1 MKLLFEAGLTG
12 IGLRV
17 GLLPGGILDGLDLLV
32 HGVEATLDAAHIVT
46 RHVTDLIPLFLN
58 LGQLLAGLLGLG
70 VLDVHVTVN
79 GEDRNL
85 SLSGLLQG
93 VIPTGILGGGQ
104 DDGVD
109 FVVNELVE
117 RLNLLLLIVVLGR
130 RVGQVK
136 AGILECLL
144 NVLLVGGTE
153 AALRTDS
160 HEANR
165 LLAGVRAATCVAGTA
180 CGNADKRSSR
190 SNEGNGLLPILHKYS
205 SSSSVYFLD
214 DLSSCLVTVRHR
226 QPLV

>member
-1 MKLLFEAGLTG
+1 MSN
-12 IGLRV
+12 
-17 GLLPGGILDGLDLLV
+17 D
-32 HGVEATLDAAHIVT
+32 
-46 RHVTDLIPLFLN
+46 
-58 LGQLLAGLLGLG
+58 GLLGLG

-153 AALRTDS
+153 AASGPTATKPTVFLPES
-160 HEANR
+160 ELPPA
-165 LLAGVRAATCVAGTA
+165 LLEPHAATLTSAAAEATRAMAFFQFFINTPPRAVFIFWMIFH
-180 CGNADKRSSR
+180 
-190 SNEGNGLLPILHKYS
+190 P
-205 SSSSVYFLD
+205 VW
-214 DLSSCLVTVRHR
+214 
-226 QPLV
+226 